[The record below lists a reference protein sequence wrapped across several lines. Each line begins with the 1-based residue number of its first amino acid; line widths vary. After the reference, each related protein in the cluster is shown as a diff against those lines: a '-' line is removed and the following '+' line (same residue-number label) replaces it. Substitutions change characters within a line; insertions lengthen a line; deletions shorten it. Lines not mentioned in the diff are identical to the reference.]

1 MRELRASARRAGDR
15 GQALVDRHL
24 LVMSRTSE
32 RTQGSEAAR
41 RRRELER
48 LALALG
54 AHDPERTLARGYA
67 LVQDPA
73 RRAARI
79 GRGRPRRA
87 RASGCASMMG
97 RSELA

>member
-1 MRELRASARRAGDR
+1 M
-15 GQALVDRHL
+15 

-41 RRRELER
+41 RRRDLER

-67 LVQDPA
+67 LVQDRHGEPLGSAAAAQEA
-73 RRAARI
+73 REVRLRFHDGVLGARI
-79 GRGRPRRA
+79 DE
-87 RASGCASMMG
+87 
-97 RSELA
+97 ELGG

>member
-1 MRELRASARRAGDR
+1 
-15 GQALVDRHL
+15 
-24 LVMSRTSE
+24 MSRTSE

-67 LVQDPA
+67 LV
-73 RRAARI
+73 RI
-79 GRGRPRRA
+79 DTASRSDRPRPPRTRA
-87 RASGCASMMG
+87 SSGCASMMG
-97 RSELA
+97 CSELA